1 MQIDEPSNEDK
12 PAPQFCLENN
22 LTPVISS
29 ITIERLK
36 RAGEK
41 LKKKLK
47 NKIPKTECLK
57 KTKSKFPILALKYLI

>member
-36 RAGEK
+36 RTVENI
-41 LKKKLK
+41 KKEIEEQ
-47 NKIPKTECLK
+47 NT
-57 KTKSKFPILALKYLI
+57 